1 MPIPDFQTLMKP
13 VLSLYQD
20 GQEHKTVDIVE
31 ELADDFGLTDEE
43 RNRKFPSGKNKVF
56 KNRVGWAVAYLRKA
70 VLIKRLR
77 KGVSDITE
85 RGKEVLGQEP
95 EKIDNNFLLQ
105 YSEFAEFLRPNRQR
119 EVQPVTQ
126 EESSLTPEEQLNKS
140 YEEINSSIRLELL
153 DRILSQTPEFFEEL
167 VIKLLQ
173 AMGYGDEQSLAKA
186 IGGTGDGG
194 IDGVVH
200 QDKLGLDV
208 VYIQAKR
215 YDKKNSVGRPSLQ
228 KFVGSLTGESATK
241 GVFVT
246 TSSFSSQAI
255 EYLNTVQQRVVTIDG
270 NRLVELMIQHGVGV
284 RAEQTYTI
292 NRIDEDFF
300 SD

>member
-1 MPIPDFQTLMKP
+1 
-13 VLSLYQD
+13 
-20 GQEHKTVDIVE
+20 
-31 ELADDFGLTDEE
+31 
-43 RNRKFPSGKNKVF
+43 
-56 KNRVGWAVAYLRKA
+56 
-70 VLIKRLR
+70 
-77 KGVSDITE
+77 
-85 RGKEVLGQEP
+85 
-95 EKIDNNFLLQ
+95 
-105 YSEFAEFLRPNRQR
+105 
-119 EVQPVTQ
+119 
-126 EESSLTPEEQLNKS
+126 
-140 YEEINSSIRLELL
+140 
-153 DRILSQTPEFFEEL
+153 
-167 VIKLLQ
+167 
-173 AMGYGDEQSLAKA
+173 MGYGDDQSLAKA

-194 IDGVVH
+194 IDGVIH

-215 YDKKNSVGRPSLQ
+215 YDKTNSVGRPSLQ

-255 EYLNTVQQRVVTIDG
+255 EYLKTVQQRVVTIDG

-284 RAEQTYTI
+284 RAEQTYTM